1 MHQKLEV
8 IIIGYHHVIVSKI
21 VGTIMKFI
29 HLTTFNLHANQ
40 YIRTS
45 FTLFFWGG
53 REREREGKKKQRT
66 ISGLINLCVY
76 IYIKS

>member
-8 IIIGYHHVIVSKI
+8 IVIGYHHIIVSKI

-29 HLTTFNLHANQ
+29 HLTTCNLHANQ

-45 FTLFFWGG
+45 FTLFFW
-53 REREREGKKKQRT
+53 RKK
-66 ISGLINLCVY
+66 G
-76 IYIKS
+76 